1 MNVQLPIN
9 VSSAFIEANSHY
21 LKHEGNKCS
30 TVVGGGRRAM
40 SDAEIE
46 QHIASCTYLM
56 ESAWADY
63 EESGCLGARGTAD
76 RWRVLRDEAVQAA
89 RARQARGINGR

>member
-40 SDAEIE
+40 SDAELE
-46 QHIASCTYLM
+46 TYIASCTYLM

-63 EESGCLGARGTAD
+63 EAHGNFADRGTAD
-76 RWRVLRDEAVQAA
+76 RWRILRDEAE
-89 RARQARGINGR
+89 RERLGRVE

>member
-1 MNVQLPIN
+1 MLAAATKRP
-9 VSSAFIEANSHY
+9 NSHC
-21 LKHEGNKCS
+21 LNHEGNKCS
-30 TVVGGGRRAM
+30 TVVGGSRRAM
-40 SDAEIE
+40 SDAELE

-76 RWRVLRDEAVQAA
+76 RWRVLRDEAE
-89 RARQARGINGR
+89 RERLGRVE